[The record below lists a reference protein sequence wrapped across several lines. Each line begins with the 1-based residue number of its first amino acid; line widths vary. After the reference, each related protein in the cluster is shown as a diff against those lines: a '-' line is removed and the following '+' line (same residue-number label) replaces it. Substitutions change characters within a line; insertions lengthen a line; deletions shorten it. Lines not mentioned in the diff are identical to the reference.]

1 MCLSRW
7 RSQAL
12 ALALRFSLLHAAV
25 EKLSEDVGIPKTL
38 DKIREEDL
46 DQLAEDA
53 LNDACY
59 PGNPREATKE
69 QVKELFRK
77 IMA

>member
-1 MCLSRW
+1 MGVEGVDAMSPKEYRT
-7 RSQAL
+7 A
-12 ALALRFSLLHAAV
+12 AIAAV

>member
-1 MCLSRW
+1 MRMSPEEYRT
-7 RSQAL
+7 A
-12 ALALRFSLLHAAV
+12 AIAAV
-25 EKLSEDVGIPKTL
+25 EKLSEDVPASRKTL

-59 PGNPREATKE
+59 SGASHARQQKE